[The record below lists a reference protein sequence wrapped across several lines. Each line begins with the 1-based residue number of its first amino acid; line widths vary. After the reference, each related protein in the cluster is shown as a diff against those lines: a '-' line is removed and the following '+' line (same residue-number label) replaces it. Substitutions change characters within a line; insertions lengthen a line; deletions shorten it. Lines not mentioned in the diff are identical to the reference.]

1 MAYSKPSIGIWFS
14 DQVLTESLGMIGEGR
29 SCKARK
35 PEADVYQSFVAS
47 SCIIS
52 TGTTLGDASKAYGS
66 DSIRLL
72 ILGCR
77 IAADPTLRRVHWQ
90 WWWLW
95 RLQYS
100 DSMGRTV
107 CTLTEP
113 NFQLKPL
120 PLSSMGLCRH
130 LFGDAFE
137 KIRFPC
143 LILVFILCVLYIC
156 FVFMMFVESPYYRKS
171 HLDQIQM
178 GNNINFL
185 LLLEIMSDE
194 VCSLMAAYI

>member
-52 TGTTLGDASKAYGS
+52 TGTTVGDASKAYGS
-66 DSIRLL
+66 DSIRLYWAAVLLL
-72 ILGCR
+72 IR
-77 IAADPTLRRVHWQ
+77 
-90 WWWLW
+90 LW
-95 RLQYS
+95 GEDTGSDDDSEDYS
-100 DSMGRTV
+100 TV
-107 CTLTEP
+107 TQHGKNGMYANR

-143 LILVFILCVLYIC
+143 LILVLYFVFYIYVLYLWCLLSHHIIENHTKIRFRWGIILISYC
-156 FVFMMFVESPYYRKS
+156 FLK
-171 HLDQIQM
+171 
-178 GNNINFL
+178 
-185 LLLEIMSDE
+185 
-194 VCSLMAAYI
+194 